1 MDTVTIAQFE
11 NEGDDA
17 GCEFCEGRGYYP
29 APDGACDYA
38 TTLCNCAAGER
49 REREI
54 YQLMADNP
62 DLL

>member
-1 MDTVTIAQFE
+1 MNNTTVSRFE
-11 NEGDDA
+11 DGFGES

-29 APDGACDYA
+29 KPDGAWDYETVA
-38 TTLCNCAAGER
+38 CSCKAGER

-54 YQLMADNP
+54 YQLMEDNP